1 FFYYFF
7 RIFAPC
13 MLNATFKYSTIST
26 CFLLVNFCSLK
37 AQIVDST
44 SHNID
49 SNGIVIDS
57 TANTDTSRLTKSNFS
72 KFNFESVPTSKIDS
86 TVVYPNIYD
95 VLGVGGS
102 KYTALAWKIDKNT
115 FDLSICPA
123 VDTSLFLN
131 HLILPG
137 QSNLFAQT
145 YLGNMG
151 SPIQS
156 DNFFDRPIDKP
167 FLFSKNYQ
175 LYQHDILSH
184 KQFNVRSPHTRLF
197 YSTGGKR
204 REAEQILRVLH
215 TQNVNRYLNFGVEY
229 DYFSTKGIY
238 ENQLTRNN
246 MVSVFASYYKKR
258 ISAQATFGYTYIR
271 NQENGGLVD
280 DKFIVDTVLEPSLV
294 PFRLKN
300 ASSEV
305 RQRSF
310 AAVVGYDI
318 LTIKKKIKDEDG
330 NDTLVDRPLLTSKLV
345 FDANRHTRVYSDSEG
360 DSTYYSNFFISTAG
374 THDSVYMVT
383 YTTTLLAELSQ
394 LARFPGVPGLRFWVS
409 NTTGSY
415 YYYTPQDFIYNRSN
429 DKLTTNHLGVGV
441 FSKSPY
447 LSYSGALRFY
457 VNGYR
462 SNEKLLFGGITI
474 SPWKSTEM
482 PFIKGSITFQDR
494 QPDLFVR
501 NYFSNHYAWSN
512 NFEREKWLTVSG
524 VLGADRY
531 KFEIGYNVANVVNYI
546 YFDTTGRPAQ
556 ASNVAITSAYVQ
568 KVFKVRGLYMVGK
581 VLWQANTNSE
591 VLSLPTL
598 SGFGSI
604 YYEYPLVKNVL
615 TGQLGISVFYRTKF
629 YADSYN
635 PSTGQFINQREK
647 KIGNYP
653 FADVFANFKWKRA
666 NIFLKFEHVNQGL
679 FSNEYFTALHYPA
692 NRRIFK
698 FGVSWMF
705 YD

>member
-1 FFYYFF
+1 V
-7 RIFAPC
+7 
-13 MLNATFKYSTIST
+13 K
-26 CFLLVNFCSLK
+26 
-37 AQIVDST
+37 
-44 SHNID
+44 
-49 SNGIVIDS
+49 G
-57 TANTDTSRLTKSNFS
+57 NFS
-72 KFNFESVPTSKIDS
+72 KFNFENELNSKVDS
-86 TVVYPNIYD
+86 AVVYPNIYD
-95 VLGVGGS
+95 VLGVNDS
-102 KYTALAWKIDKNT
+102 KVTALAWEMDKNT
-115 FDLSICPA
+115 FDLTAQPV

-131 HLILPG
+131 HLIIPG
-137 QSNLFAQT
+137 QNMLFTQT

-156 DNFFDRPIDKP
+156 DHFFERSTEIP

-175 LYQHDILSH
+175 LYQHEILSH
-184 KQFNVRSPHTRLF
+184 KQYNVRRPHTRLF

-215 TQNVNRYLNFGVEY
+215 TQNVNRYINFGVEY

-238 ENQLTRNN
+238 ENQLTRDNV
-246 MVSVFASYYKKR
+246 VSVFASYYRKKL
-258 ISAQATFGYTYIR
+258 SAQATFGYTYIR
-271 NQENGGLVD
+271 NKENGGLVD
-280 DKFIVDTVLEPSLV
+280 DKFIADTVLEPSLV

-300 ASSEV
+300 AFSEV

-318 LTIKKKIKDEDG
+318 LTVNRKIKNEAG
-330 NDTLVDRPLLTSKLV
+330 NDTLVERPLLTSKLV
-345 FDANRHTRVYSDSEG
+345 IDANRYTRVYSDSEK
-360 DSTYYSNFFISTAG
+360 DSTYYSNFFISTVG

-383 YTTTLLAELSQ
+383 YTTTLLAELTQ
-394 LARFPGVPGLRFWVS
+394 LARFPGVPGLRFWIS

-415 YYYTPQDFIYNRSN
+415 YFYKPQDFIYNRGN
-429 DKLTTNHLGVGV
+429 EKLTTNHLGVGV
-441 FSKSPY
+441 FSRSPY

-462 SNEKLLFGGITI
+462 SNEKVLNGGITI

-482 PFIKGSITFQDR
+482 PFVRGSVTFQDR
-494 QPDLFVR
+494 QPDIFVKD
-501 NYFSNHYAWSN
+501 YFSNHFAWSN
-512 NFEREKWLTVSG
+512 NFGREKWISVSG
-524 VLGADRY
+524 VLGAERY
-531 KFEIGYNVANVVNYI
+531 KFEIGYNVAHVVNYI

-556 ASNVAITSAYVQ
+556 ASDVTVTSAYAQ
-568 KVFKVRGLYMVGK
+568 KVFKVGGLYMVGK
-581 VLWQANTNSE
+581 ILWQANTNSE
-591 VLSLPTL
+591 VLSLPSF
-598 SGFGSI
+598 SGFGSV

-615 TGQLGISVFYRTKF
+615 TGQLGLSVFYRTKF

-635 PSTGQFINQREK
+635 PSTGLFINQREK

-666 NIFLKFEHVNQGL
+666 NIFLKYEHVNQGL
-679 FSNEYFTALHYPA
+679 FSNDYFTALHYPA